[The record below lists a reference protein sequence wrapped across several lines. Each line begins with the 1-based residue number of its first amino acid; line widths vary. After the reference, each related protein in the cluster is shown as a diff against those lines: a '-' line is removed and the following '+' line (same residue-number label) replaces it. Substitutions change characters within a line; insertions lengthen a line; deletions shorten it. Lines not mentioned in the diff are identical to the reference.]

1 MIGHHNYLN
10 ATAAIAVCCQLK
22 INISKQIKSLETFQ
36 GVQKRMEYIGQING
50 IKVYDDFAHHP
61 TAIKLSIEGIMSKYK
76 NQKLLTIFLPSSNSM
91 NLGAHDSKLLSS
103 LNKSKSVLIVTKSKR
118 LKKLLENNIKINVI
132 ESKSQIGDYLQTN
145 NAYDNILILS
155 NKNTEDIIKSI
166 RNE

>member
-1 MIGHHNYLN
+1 
-10 ATAAIAVCCQLK
+10 
-22 INISKQIKSLETFQ
+22 
-36 GVQKRMEYIGQING
+36 
-50 IKVYDDFAHHP
+50 
-61 TAIKLSIEGIMSKYK
+61 
-76 NQKLLTIFLPSSNSM
+76 M